1 MVAMSSDRLE
11 GGADVGPYGVQ
22 EWVERRPFP
31 TRFTV
36 LELLLQSPACA
47 CTRGD
52 GGHAVTVVGMVFHR
66 PSAST

>member
-11 GGADVGPYGVQ
+11 GGADVGLYGAQ
-22 EWVERRPFP
+22 EQVKWRPFP

-36 LELLLQSPACA
+36 LEWLLQCLACA
-47 CTRGD
+47 CTRGG
-52 GGHAVTVVGMVFHR
+52 GGHAVTVVGMAIHR